1 MAVFSLFLASLL
13 GPLSIFDSGRV
24 LVCKE
29 CYQGRGTAT
38 SLLDLGQGF
47 LDLEQQLF
55 CDCFGRDDLAGLWG
69 SLRGHG
75 DATAE
80 GEQFNCCI
88 SGDVAQPFKELLTS
102 RCKEEDEK
110 NEDDECDS

>member
-1 MAVFSLFLASLL
+1 MAVFSLFLTGLL
-13 GPLSIFDSGRV
+13 GPLGIFDSGRV

-38 SLLDLGQGF
+38 SLLDLGKGF
-47 LDLEQQLF
+47 LDLEQQLL

-69 SLRGHG
+69 SLRRHG

-80 GEQFNCCI
+80 REQFNCYI
-88 SGDVAQPFKELLTS
+88 SGDAAQSFKELLTS
-102 RCKEEDEK
+102 GCKEEEK